1 MEEKKLYRVENQREQ
16 HGLWRDFDGHLSPIF
31 DKLTDGAV
39 KDLPMGDSP
48 LYRAGGNKWF
58 SACETPEML
67 THWFSDGD
75 IKELVK
81 LGYGVYEFT
90 ATNYKLVSNFE
101 TVFTRDSVKECRQI
115 SYKEIWK
122 DHDMKFRPIVK
133 SLLDTDLYKFN
144 MNQVMFHKHTN
155 LSGKYVFKCRNE
167 GIVFTKEMLDEIN
180 AQVDNL
186 CTMTFT
192 KEEIAYLHTI
202 RFLKPDYIEFLRIW
216 RPLRDYVDVKL
227 NDAGKLSIEVTG
239 PLYGAMQ
246 FEIYLL
252 EIVSEVYFRFMYADS
267 YDSLVAEAKKR
278 LLDKIEG
285 FKSGKY
291 TFSFADF
298 GARRRFS
305 GDFQDWAL
313 SQLKDLPNCVGT
325 SDVYFAMK
333 YGMKP
338 IGTYAHEF
346 VQMYQGIPTIPLA
359 YTNHAA
365 LEDWFDEY
373 RGDNG
378 TALTDT
384 ITTDLFLKD
393 FDYLQARVYSGVRHD
408 SGDPFEW
415 GEKIIAHYKK
425 LGIDPTTKTLLFSD
439 SLDFDKAQR
448 IYAYFKYR
456 TKVAFGIGTFVMN
469 DSGVTPLN
477 IVIKL
482 QYVNG
487 RPVAKL
493 SDCDGK
499 TMCEDPEYVKYL
511 RNAIEFRLKEEK

>member
-101 TVFTRDSVKECRQI
+101 TIFTRDSVKECRQI
-115 SYKEIWK
+115 SYKDIWK
-122 DHDMKFRPIVK
+122 DRDMKFRPIVK

-227 NDAGKLSIEVTG
+227 SDAGKLSIEVTG

-393 FDYLQARVYSGVRHD
+393 FDYLQAQSLFWRPPRQRRSVRMGRKDYRPLQEARHRSDDQDAFVQRFARFRQSAANLRVLQVSDKGRIRHRHVRHERFRRH
-408 SGDPFEW
+408 SAEYRHQ
-415 GEKIIAHYKK
+415 A
-425 LGIDPTTKTLLFSD
+425 SVR
-439 SLDFDKAQR
+439 QR
-448 IYAYFKYR
+448 SA
-456 TKVAFGIGTFVMN
+456 
-469 DSGVTPLN
+469 
-477 IVIKL
+477 
-482 QYVNG
+482 G
-487 RPVAKL
+487 RQI
-493 SDCDGK
+493 
-499 TMCEDPEYVKYL
+499 ERL
-511 RNAIEFRLKEEK
+511 RRQDDVRGS